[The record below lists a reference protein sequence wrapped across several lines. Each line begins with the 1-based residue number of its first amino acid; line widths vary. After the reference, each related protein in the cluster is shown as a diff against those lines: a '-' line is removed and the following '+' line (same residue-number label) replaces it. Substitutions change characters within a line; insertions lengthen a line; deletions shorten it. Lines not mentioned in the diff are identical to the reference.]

1 MNSKSSLQI
10 LLIFVIL
17 FLFCFVIVKFNEI
30 SSLQEITEKKIDICC
45 AWGTELK
52 DGVLTYS
59 IITKDT
65 IKSDSN
71 YFKEIVDLAFYEW
84 EQNLNDIHFKN
95 INNDKSIPDI
105 KIKLENEDINQEGGE
120 AIIYFD
126 KKGFIDNVEISI
138 SKSSNGIE
146 LEKSILEHVT
156 KHEIGHALGLG
167 HSQFPNSLMS
177 PIVNESVKRI
187 SACEIDAV
195 KDANNWKFINND
207 KKPKM
212 ITQNAY
218 VC

>member
-138 SKSSNGIE
+138 SKC
-146 LEKSILEHVT
+146 
-156 KHEIGHALGLG
+156 
-167 HSQFPNSLMS
+167 LM
-177 PIVNESVKRI
+177 E
-187 SACEIDAV
+187 
-195 KDANNWKFINND
+195 
-207 KKPKM
+207 
-212 ITQNAY
+212 
-218 VC
+218 